1 MKKCFTLKGIAKA
14 FGAAVLAMSLSL
26 SCTIIG
32 VGDGCGGGNSSGGS
46 GGSDGSSASSTL
58 QKLKNTTWLFE
69 ETEAKVTGRCPVNHN
84 AGSSGGT
91 GTGGETPA
99 CIHTIN
105 KVKKGSEHKKEE
117 RNRNN
122 EDLYLHIDS
131 EYNAY
136 MGTVEYTETYIEEW
150 DEVTYVNIT
159 TCSQNNPYH
168 NSKSEPFTEEE
179 NIKESNKN
187 IGPKKYTP
195 LVKGILK
202 DSKTSGKVEFLYS
215 YSYTYEVEKVSYES
229 IPAWVCDMNS
239 RVTDKLKEVDFVN
252 SQGEYFELTPEM
264 SGSTV
269 KFVCPSGTVVCGVGL
284 ASGGTCK
291 NQLVTKESSNWNKEE
306 YNAAMIGP
314 EHNPKAVYTL
324 LKANGWYKA
333 DLNKDSASAK
343 NYDDFIFPKP
353 KEGSSSECLKISSE
367 TKLKL
372 STASSEY
379 WGENCFYMDEENSN
393 EYGWSV
399 VGSGV
404 DRKLVITKKPGVYEL
419 HNLYFKDDKIISICK
434 QNDSTIPPEGFNSL
448 PTNAINW
455 EYLPVDFIATKSIY
469 GESSYF
475 ASNPYI
481 YKKNLLEGAQWY
493 RQCAVW
499 KGNDLDNNEMT
510 FECYDKEIRNG
521 HNNMYKYK
529 IKYLDK
535 TFDIEKA
542 GDLDDDKYIVFGKAS
557 DDTPLTFIITDT
569 KKADGLKVKS
579 GTSEFAITYQSRYE
593 YNESNLVDVTLTG
606 DNVYRDADKFS
617 KLSSIEYT
625 GLSTNMAPYD
635 YTVDSDKNEYV
646 IKLPKT
652 LKVETVFGWFNV
664 ISKELQDGTNFEVKD
679 SHTGLVIDKND
690 SVENHTKIH
699 MCGKSA
705 KFDVVFQ
712 IGNDS
717 SLFGLY
723 IFSVDLEYQPTFV
736 KNYAGRYTISD
747 GMRSITI
754 TDVSPTD
761 DIKTILSCLTYI
773 GWEMPATE
781 FKIKIG
787 DGTEY
792 NVSTVGN
799 GTTPLSTYNV
809 TESCTITITGTI
821 AGGPGM

>member
-14 FGAAVLAMSLSL
+14 FGAAVLAMSLCL
-26 SCTIIG
+26 SCTIVG
-32 VGDGCGGGNSSGGS
+32 VGDGGGNSSGGS

-69 ETEAKVTGRCPVNHN
+69 NTEKVTGRCPVNHN

-91 GTGGETPA
+91 GTGGEAPVT
-99 CIHTIN
+99 CIHTSN
-105 KVKKGSEHKKEE
+105 KVKKGSEHKTEE
-117 RNRNN
+117 GNRNN

-136 MGTVEYTETYIEEW
+136 MGTVEYTETYTKEW
-150 DEVTYVNIT
+150 DEVTYVWNT
-159 TCSQNNPYH
+159 TCNQNPSH
-168 NSKSEPFTEEE
+168 NREGVPFTEEE

-215 YSYTYEVEKVSYES
+215 YIYTYEVEKVSYES
-229 IPAWVCDMNS
+229 VPAWVCDMNS
-239 RVTDKLKEVDFVN
+239 SVTDKLTKVDFMT
-252 SQGEYFELTPEM
+252 SDGKYFELTPEM

-269 KFVCPSGTVVCGVGL
+269 KFVCKSGTVDCGVEL
-284 ASGGTCK
+284 ASGGTCNNK
-291 NQLVTKESSNWNKEE
+291 LKTKESSNWNKEE
-306 YNAAMIGP
+306 YNEAMIGP

-333 DLNKDSASAK
+333 DLNKDSASAG
-343 NYDDFIFPKP
+343 NYDDFNFPKP
-353 KEGSSSECLKISSE
+353 KEGSISECLKISSE

-372 STASSEY
+372 SASSEY
-379 WGENCFYMDEENSN
+379 WGENCFYMDETNSN

-404 DRKLVITKKPGVYEL
+404 DRKLVITKEPGVYEL

-448 PTNAINW
+448 PTEAINW

-481 YKKNLLEGAQWY
+481 YKKNLSEGAQWY

-499 KGNDLDNNEMT
+499 KGNDLDNKEVT
-510 FECYDKEIRNG
+510 FECYDKETRNA
-521 HNNMYKYK
+521 HNDMYKYK
-529 IKYLDK
+529 ITSHGK
-535 TFDIEKA
+535 TFDIVKA

-557 DDTPLTFIITDT
+557 DGTPLTFIITDT

-579 GTSEFAITYQSRYE
+579 GSSEFAITYQSRFE
-593 YNESNLVDVTLTG
+593 YDESKLVDVTLTG
-606 DNVYRDADKFS
+606 DNVYREADKFS
-617 KLSSIEYT
+617 KLSSIENT
-625 GLSTNMAPYD
+625 GLSAYMAPYD

-664 ISKELQDGTNFEVKD
+664 IPKELKDGTDFEVKD
-679 SHTGLVIDKND
+679 FHTGSVIDKND
-690 SVENHTKIH
+690 DVEKHTSIH

-717 SLFGLY
+717 SLNGY
-723 IFSVDLEYQPTFV
+723 MFSVNPTYQATFV
-736 KNYAGRYTISD
+736 EIYDGRYSISND
-747 GMRSITI
+747 MRSITI
-754 TDVSPTD
+754 TDVSPTTD
-761 DIKTILSCLTYI
+761 DIKSLLNCLTYV
-773 GWEMPATE
+773 GSGMPASG

-792 NVSTVGN
+792 DVSTVGN
-799 GTTPLSTYNV
+799 GTTPLSNYNV

-821 AGGPGM
+821 VGGPGM

>member
-1 MKKCFTLKGIAKA
+1 MA
-14 FGAAVLAMSLSL
+14 FER
-26 SCTIIG
+26 T
-32 VGDGCGGGNSSGGS
+32 
-46 GGSDGSSASSTL
+46 
-58 QKLKNTTWLFE
+58 E
-69 ETEAKVTGRCPVNHN
+69 EKVTGRCPVNHN

-91 GTGGETPA
+91 GTGGETPVT
-99 CIHTIN
+99 CIHTSN
-105 KVKKGSEHKKEE
+105 KVKKGSEHKTEE

-136 MGTVEYTETYIEEW
+136 MGTVEYTETYIKEW
-150 DEVTYVNIT
+150 DEVTYVWNT
-159 TCSQNNPYH
+159 TCNQNPSH
-168 NSKSEPFTEEE
+168 NSEGVPFTEEE

-195 LVKGILK
+195 VVKGILK

-215 YSYTYEVEKVSYES
+215 YIYTYEVEKVSYES
-229 IPAWVCDMNS
+229 VPAWVCDMNS
-239 RVTDKLKEVDFVN
+239 SVTDKLTKVDFMT
-252 SQGEYFELTPEM
+252 SDGKYFQLTPEM

-269 KFVCPSGTVVCGVGL
+269 KFVCKSGTVDCGREL
-284 ASGGTCK
+284 ASGGTCNNK
-291 NQLVTKESSNWNKEE
+291 LETKVSSNWNKEE
-306 YNAAMIGP
+306 YNEAMIGP
-314 EHNPKAVYTL
+314 EHNPKTVYTL

-333 DLNKDSASAK
+333 DLNKDSASAE
-343 NYDDFIFPKP
+343 NYDDFNFPKP
-353 KEGSSSECLKISSE
+353 KEGSISECLKISSE

-372 STASSEY
+372 SASSEY

-404 DRKLVITKKPGVYEL
+404 DRKLVITKEPGVYEL

-448 PTNAINW
+448 PTKAINW

-481 YKKNLLEGAQWY
+481 YKKNLSEGAQWY

-499 KGNDLDNNEMT
+499 KGNEMT
-510 FECYDKEIRNG
+510 FECYDKEIRNA
-521 HNNMYKYK
+521 HNDMYKYK
-529 IKYLDK
+529 ITYLGK
-535 TFDIEKA
+535 TFDIVKA
-542 GDLDDDKYIVFGKAS
+542 GDLGDDKYIVFGEAS
-557 DDTPLTFIITDT
+557 DETPLSFIITDT

-579 GTSEFAITYQSRYE
+579 GSSEFAITYQSRFE
-593 YNESNLVDVTLTG
+593 YDESKLVDVTLTG

-635 YTVDSDKNEYV
+635 YIVDSDKNEYV

-664 ISKELQDGTNFEVKD
+664 ISKELKDGTNFEVKD
-679 SHTGLVIDKND
+679 SHTGSVIDKND

-717 SLFGLY
+717 SLNDY
-723 IFSVDLEYQPTFV
+723 MFSVNPTYQPTFV
-736 KNYAGRYTISD
+736 EIYDGRYSISND
-747 GMRSITI
+747 MRSITI
-754 TDVSPTD
+754 TDVSPTTD
-761 DIKTILSCLTYI
+761 DIKSLLSCLTYV
-773 GWEMPATE
+773 GYEMPATE

-792 NVSTVGN
+792 NVSTVGSEKI
-799 GTTPLSTYNV
+799 PMSTYNV